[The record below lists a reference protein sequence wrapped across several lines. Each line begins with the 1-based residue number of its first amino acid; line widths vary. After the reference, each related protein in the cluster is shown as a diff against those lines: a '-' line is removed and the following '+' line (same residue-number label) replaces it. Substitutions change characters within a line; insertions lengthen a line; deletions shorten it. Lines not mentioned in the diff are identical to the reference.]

1 MSDPRESNRD
11 FPQTFQAA
19 AGQNAD
25 DSELGSGNGVAG
37 IAARF
42 HRLFAWSAD
51 GNYFDPFD
59 YQRHEYSAGIR
70 SMIARYRLSMQR
82 ITRDQLTP
90 VFDRRV
96 SPVARVRPGEVF
108 WVETEDS
115 RGGRTRVPEHTTPEY
130 LLAMRKRGYH
140 GNPVTGPI
148 FVEGAEAGDTIAVR
162 IIEQRCDSLGY
173 MGYWPF
179 LFHLEDFFDKPS
191 TTLCDIRDGQVVFS
205 VDIEIPVRPVIGTIG
220 VAPAMEAVL
229 SGGMGRHCGNVD
241 VQEICAGS
249 TVYLPV
255 FVDGALLCLGDCHA
269 IQSDGEIGIV
279 EMRSEIQ
286 LSCELIKGRSP
297 NMSWP
302 RIETEETLVTVAVA
316 TPLEEAMRQSLREMI
331 FWIEERTGMSKHE
344 AYMLIG
350 CVGDARPGQ
359 AQIPQYSMRCIFP
372 KKYLRQR
379 KTS

>member
-1 MSDPRESNRD
+1 
-11 FPQTFQAA
+11 
-19 AGQNAD
+19 
-25 DSELGSGNGVAG
+25 
-37 IAARF
+37 
-42 HRLFAWSAD
+42 
-51 GNYFDPFD
+51 
-59 YQRHEYSAGIR
+59 
-70 SMIARYRLSMQR
+70 MIARYRLSMQR
-82 ITRDQLTP
+82 ITRDHLTP

-96 SPVARVRPGEVF
+96 PPVARVRPGEVF

-130 LLAMRKRGYH
+130 LLAMRKRGYY

-148 FVEGAEAGDTIAVR
+148 FVEGAEAGDTLAVR
-162 IIEQRCDSLGY
+162 IIEQKCDSLGY

-191 TTLCDIRDGQVVFS
+191 TTLCEIRDGKVVFS
-205 VDIEIPVRPVIGTIG
+205 GDIEIPVRPVIGTIG

-269 IQSDGEIGIV
+269 IQSDGEIGSV

-286 LSCELIKGRSP
+286 LRCELIKGRSP
-297 NMSWP
+297 SMGWP

-331 FWIEERTGMSKHE
+331 FWLEERTGMSKHE

-359 AQIPQYSMRCIFP
+359 AQVSHYSMRCIFP